1 MSTYYYIHAATMTGY
16 GTTIYV
22 GGCVPSPLLNEDIV
36 RHTAAVRDEDLVT
49 SIVDYGTPVRDR
61 PVRIGLYAGTATVS
75 SVKYAFVLP
84 PSPGYPGSLHV
95 ICDDRAFDF
104 FRRCGCGGDVLQK
117 SVKSECMGDLT
128 V

>member
-1 MSTYYYIHAATMTGY
+1 MSTYYYIRAATMTGY

-75 SVKYAFVLP
+75 SVKYAMHLFCRRHPVILGVCTSSATVGLSISFGVADAVVMFSKN
-84 PSPGYPGSLHV
+84 PSK
-95 ICDDRAFDF
+95 ANAWA
-104 FRRCGCGGDVLQK
+104 
-117 SVKSECMGDLT
+117 T
-128 V
+128 